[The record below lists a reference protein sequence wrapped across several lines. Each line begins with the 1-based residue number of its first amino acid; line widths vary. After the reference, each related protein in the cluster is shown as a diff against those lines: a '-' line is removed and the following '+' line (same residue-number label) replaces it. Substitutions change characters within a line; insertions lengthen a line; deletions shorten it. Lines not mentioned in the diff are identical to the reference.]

1 MSRTDRRNIVR
12 KLTNVL
18 KMIVI
23 VVGVFGSVEAQQKQ
37 PPSELKIQVVFTEF
51 DGDKKVANLPYSFT
65 AVGGEGGENRYEASL
80 RLGISIPIVVQDKGA
95 AQTQYQDVGT
105 NIDCRAWRL
114 DDGRYK
120 LNFAIERSSVHS
132 PDSSSKG
139 GVPATTSPLLPLLRR
154 YRGSF
159 DLLLRDGQTAEG
171 PVATDPQSG
180 RILKTEV
187 TLNVTR

>member
-12 KLTNVL
+12 KLANIL

-23 VVGVFGSVEAQQKQ
+23 VAGMFGAVEAQQKQ
-37 PPSELKIQVVFTEF
+37 PPSQLKILVVFTEF

-65 AVGGEGGENRYEASL
+65 AVGGDDRDYEASI
-80 RLGISIPIVVQDKGA
+80 RLGISIPIVVQDKGE

-105 NIDCRAWRL
+105 NIDCRARRL

-120 LNFAIERSSVHS
+120 LTFAIERSSVHS

-139 GVPATTSPLLPLLRR
+139 AIPTTSNPLLPLLRR
-154 YRGSF
+154 YRGTF

-187 TLNVTR
+187 KLEVTR